1 MIYLSESNKDFVEAI
16 KRVENNVASA
26 KKRGEYKKVQDIWKW
41 FPGKSPEGGLPT
53 LAWGH
58 KLTQREWAD
67 KKVYFIDPVLKQE
80 VYKDFRYGL
89 TDAEVEAVLKMDLN
103 EAEDLASVDWD
114 KYVGFENKMLFKD
127 LPDKYK
133 GVLVNLVF
141 NAGPLAKK
149 GKFVWTTVAR
159 GIQNKDDALVI
170 RGMVT
175 SYKRPDGVRVQLT
188 SRAIEIGKAL
198 NLPWQILL
206 KKT

>member
-1 MIYLSESNKDFVEAI
+1 MLADNNKDFVEAI
-16 KRVENNVASA
+16 KRVENNLSLA
-26 KKRGEYKKVQDIWKW
+26 KKRGEYKDVQGTWKW
-41 FPGKSPEGGLPT
+41 FPGKSPEGGLPM

-58 KLTQREWAD
+58 KLTQKEWSD

-89 TDAEVEAVLKMDLN
+89 TDSEVDAVLRMDLN
-103 EAEDLASVDWD
+103 EAEELAGADWD
-114 KYVGFENKMLFKD
+114 KYIGFESKLLFKD

-149 GKFVWTTVAR
+149 GKWVWNTVTR
-159 GIQNKDDALVI
+159 GIQQKDDAIVV

-188 SRAIEIGKAL
+188 TRAIEIAKGL
-198 NLPWQILL
+198 GLPWQIL
-206 KKT
+206 KN